1 MNSAGPAERPLEVDG
16 SRLCLECGLCCQ
28 GIFHGAAKIQADERP
43 FVKRLGLQIVETE
56 EGPAFPLPCPLH
68 SDSRCTVYQKRP
80 SPCSNYRCKLLR
92 RYLEGESTWADSLA
106 RVHEA
111 RELVIKLRGRLSPDE
126 LEGVWQKLR
135 SLGEERIALL
145 LTDLDLTM
153 DFVSL
158 LTLSRQHFQNRAQ
171 PKAEWLSS

>member
-1 MNSAGPAERPLEVDG
+1 M
-16 SRLCLECGLCCQ
+16 
-28 GIFHGAAKIQADERP
+28 
-43 FVKRLGLQIVETE
+43 
-56 EGPAFPLPCPLH
+56 
-68 SDSRCTVYQKRP
+68 YQKRP
-80 SPCSNYRCKLLR
+80 SPCSNYRCKLLQ
-92 RYLEGESTWADSLA
+92 RYLNGESTWTDSLA
-106 RVHEA
+106 RVREA
-111 RELVIKLRGRLSPDE
+111 RELVTKLRSRLSPDD

-158 LTLSRQHFQNRAQ
+158 LTLSRQHFQNRAR